1 MKIIKKAYKFKL
13 QPLKQDIDF
22 LNQCFGNT
30 RFLYNYFLNYRSES
44 YEKYKLKVN
53 YKDTSKVLTQMKKNE
68 QYAWLKDVPSIPLQQ
83 SLRNLEDAFQRFFK
97 KQAKYPQFKHKHKQ
111 QSATFLLS
119 GNTKIENNC
128 IVISQHSKKYVI
140 PFIKHR
146 DFDVEKASRFTISKN
161 AMGEYFVSILVE
173 EVVEYLP
180 KNNKIIGIDL
190 GLKDFIIDSD
200 NNKVKPLKSLNN
212 NLKKLRKLN
221 KSLSR
226 KKQNSNNF
234 KKAKFKLSKL
244 HNKIANQRKDF
255 LHQLSSKL
263 IHENQ
268 VIGLETLKVKNMIKN
283 KRLSRHIADA
293 GWGMFV
299 DFLRYKAIWYGRTIV
314 QHDTY
319 FPSSKLC
326 HKCGHKHDTL
336 TLSDR
341 SWQCLNCLTIHD
353 RDHNAAINLQLETE
367 RRIATDK
374 DLKEL
379 MSLLEHRDTKHCG
392 EVVSVLDTQ
401 NQTSMK
407 QDAHSKSIDLV

>member
-1 MKIIKKAYKFKL
+1 MKIIKRACKYKL
-13 QPLKQDIDF
+13 QPNEYDIEF
-22 LNQCFGNT
+22 LNQCFGHT

-44 YEKYKLKVN
+44 YEKHNLKIN
-53 YKDTSKVLTQMKKNE
+53 YKDTSKILTQMKKSE
-68 QYAWLKDVPSIPLQQ
+68 QYAWLKDIPSIPLQQ

-97 KQAKYPQFKHKHKQ
+97 KQAKYPQFKKRNKQ
-111 QSATFLLS
+111 QSATFLTS
-119 GNTKIENNC
+119 GNTKVVDNC
-128 IVISQHSKKYVI
+128 IVISQHSKKYII

-146 DFDVEKASRFTISKN
+146 DFNFENASRFTISKN

-173 EVVEYLP
+173 NVVEELP
-180 KNNKIIGIDL
+180 KNNKIVGIDL

-212 NLKKLRKLN
+212 NLRKLRKLN

-255 LHQLSSKL
+255 LHKLSFEI

-299 DFLRYKAIWYGRTIV
+299 DFLRYKSQWYGRALV

-326 HKCGHKHDTL
+326 HQCGHKHDAL

-353 RDHNAAINLQLETE
+353 RDHNAAINLKLETE
-367 RRIATDK
+367 RKIATDK

-379 MSLLEHRDTKHCG
+379 KSLLEHSDSKYCG
-392 EVVSVLDTQ
+392 EVISQKSFLL
-401 NQTSMK
+401 QTSMK